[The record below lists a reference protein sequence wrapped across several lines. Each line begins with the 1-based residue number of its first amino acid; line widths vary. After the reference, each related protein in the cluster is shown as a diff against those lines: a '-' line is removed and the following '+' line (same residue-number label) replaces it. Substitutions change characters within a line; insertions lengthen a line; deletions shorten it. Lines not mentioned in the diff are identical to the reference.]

1 MDAEAAGRNG
11 QRIILALR
19 RPAGSA
25 SPRSGLADRMR
36 KKPRAGPRH
45 WPNEDVEFVTMTGC
59 QALFFSPEL
68 PRLGRPAR

>member
-1 MDAEAAGRNG
+1 MVFGHVDAEAAGRNR

-36 KKPRAGPRH
+36 KKRVR
-45 WPNEDVEFVTMTGC
+45 
-59 QALFFSPEL
+59 
-68 PRLGRPAR
+68 GRDIGRMKTSNSLQ